1 MTEGSSPFARFRPRL
16 RGLIA
21 ALFASLFASLLGL
34 LGAFL
39 ALTLPTRAAE
49 PVFPPA
55 GSLGLVPP
63 PGMSPAKAFA
73 GFEHRSGAS
82 IVLVEMPPEAWEPIR
97 GRFTPEALAATG
109 FRVRGGSEALPVV
122 GGEGFVLRGRQD
134 ANGLSYAKWVAVVRG
149 GTGTGL
155 VTVQVPESAAEQ
167 VPEAAVEAALRTV
180 AFRAPGGVAEQ
191 IAALPYTV
199 GDLAEFRPV
208 RTLMGNALLLTDGPK
223 DVDPEGSQTLVVVAP
238 SMSRAAVQPGQEAA
252 FARKALGTLREV
264 KDLTVTDEERS
275 TRGEAV
281 LLRLRGSGA
290 DARTGRPVAVTQ
302 TILFE
307 GPGYIRVLG
316 LAGADR
322 PDALARAERVAASVA
337 LRRDGDAR

>member
-1 MTEGSSPFARFRPRL
+1 MTDLHPPRGLLARFVPRRAGL
-16 RGLIA
+16 RALLAGLAGALLASA
-21 ALFASLFASLLGL
+21 APGPAH
-34 LGAFL
+34 
-39 ALTLPTRAAE
+39 AAE

-63 PGMSPAKAFA
+63 PGMTPSEKFA

-82 IVLVEMPPEAWEPIR
+82 IVLVEMPPEAWAQIN

-109 FRVRGGSEALPVV
+109 FRVKGGSEALPVA
-122 GGEGFVLRGRQD
+122 GGEGFVLRGRQG
-134 ANGLSYAKWVAVVRG
+134 ANGLTYAKWVAVVRG
-149 GTGTGL
+149 GAGTGL

-180 AFRAPGGVAEQ
+180 AFRAPGSVADQ

-199 GDLAEFRPV
+199 GDMAGFRPV

-223 DVDPEGSQTLVVVAP
+223 DIDPEGSQTMVIVAP
-238 SMSRAAVQPGQEAA
+238 SLGRAAVGAGQESA

-264 KDLTVTDEERS
+264 RDLTVTDEERS
-275 TRGEAV
+275 TRGGAV
-281 LLRLRGSGA
+281 VLRLRGSGA
-290 DARTGRPVAVTQ
+290 DARSGRPVAVTQ

-307 GPGYIRVLG
+307 GPGYVRVLG
-316 LAGADR
+316 LTSADR
-322 PDALARAERVAASVA
+322 PDALARAERVAASIA
-337 LRRDGDAR
+337 MRRNGDAR